1 MSTATA
7 SDLERTPSNLLACA
21 ALADG
26 LRALSLPTW
35 HPELYFAN
43 TPAERPTPSSNGKG

>member
-7 SDLERTPSNLLACA
+7 SDLERTPSNPLACA

-26 LRALSLPTW
+26 LRALCLPTW
-35 HPELYFAN
+35 RAERYFAN
-43 TPAERPTPSSNGKG
+43 TSAERLTPSSNGKG